1 MSIQSVNPRTGESFG
16 PIIPSSTSLQI
27 DAMIDGAVSAFTQ
40 WSMTSATNRAKV
52 LTALADALDANVE
65 KLVEI
70 ADAETG
76 LGLPRLTGEVGRTTF
91 QIRSFAGAL
100 NKGEFVSPLLDSAV
114 DAPLPQGHPKFL
126 KTVRAIGPVAVFG
139 ASNFPFAFSVLGGDT
154 ASALAAGCSVVIKAH
169 PAHPQTSQL
178 SFDIAKKAL
187 ADAGAPEGIISLGHG
202 FEFGKTVITD
212 PRMSAGAFTGSKAGG
227 RALFDMAQDRQTPI
241 PFYGELG
248 SVNPVVVTESAMS
261 DVTAFAGAYLDSLL
275 MGNGQFCTNPSV
287 LFVPE
292 SAEFIA
298 AVQEQLAQRDPAPF
312 LSQATKTLHDKNRAD
327 VIAKTHAQV
336 LQGKSAPTQGFFSSP
351 AVLVVTAQSVLT
363 QPELLATECFGPTGV
378 VVTYANPDEL
388 LVLLSKIEGALV
400 GSLFSQKI
408 AADEEHILNALALKA
423 GRVAFN
429 AWPTGVAVT
438 AGQNHGG
445 PYPASTSSLHTSVGT
460 SAIARFLRPV
470 AFQGLP
476 DETFIAV
483 TADPVRG
490 K

>member
-1 MSIQSVNPRTGESFG
+1 
-16 PIIPSSTSLQI
+16 
-27 DAMIDGAVSAFTQ
+27 
-40 WSMTSATNRAKV
+40 
-52 LTALADALDANVE
+52 
-65 KLVEI
+65 
-70 ADAETG
+70 
-76 LGLPRLTGEVGRTTF
+76 
-91 QIRSFAGAL
+91 
-100 NKGEFVSPLLDSAV
+100 
-114 DAPLPQGHPKFL
+114 
-126 KTVRAIGPVAVFG
+126 
-139 ASNFPFAFSVLGGDT
+139 
-154 ASALAAGCSVVIKAH
+154 
-169 PAHPQTSQL
+169 
-178 SFDIAKKAL
+178 
-187 ADAGAPEGIISLGHG
+187 
-202 FEFGKTVITD
+202 
-212 PRMSAGAFTGSKAGG
+212 
-227 RALFDMAQDRQTPI
+227 MAQDRQTPI

-261 DVTAFAGAYLDSLL
+261 DVSAFAGAYLDSLL

-298 AVQEQLAQRDPAPF
+298 AVQEQLSQRDPAPF
-312 LSQATKTLHDKNRAD
+312 LSEATKTLHDNNRAE

-363 QPELLATECFGPTGV
+363 QPELLATECFGPTGL
-378 VVTYANPDEL
+378 VVTYANPAQL
-388 LVLLSKIEGALV
+388 LTILSKLEGALV
-400 GSLFSQKI
+400 GCLFSLKI
-408 AADEEHILNALALKA
+408 SDLEEQILNALALKA

-460 SAIARFLRPV
+460 SAITRFLRPV

-476 DETFIAV
+476 DESYTAV
-483 TADPVRG
+483 TADTVRG